1 VSQANTGC
9 KPALHG
15 RQALNVFAAKKA
27 HQFVEKF
34 SNAVR
39 VLFTEN
45 TNWADCST
53 SQNRYFKRLAREKP
67 T

>member
-39 VLFTEN
+39 VLFSEN
-45 TNWADCST
+45 TNGAGSGT
-53 SQNRYFKRLAREKP
+53 SQNRYFKRLARKMP
-67 T
+67 A

>member
-1 VSQANTGC
+1 MSQAKPGGQ
-9 KPALHG
+9 PALQG
-15 RQALNVFAAKKA
+15 RSALNVFATKKA